1 MLRLLPTRSVPAR
14 PDEAERG
21 GSAPAGDE
29 ADPQPEDELRG
40 LVRAALRGSRHAER
54 TLLTNLGPS
63 MLQMVRRVLG
73 PRDPDVEDVFQ
84 DAALGFVRALP
95 GFRETCSTRH
105 FACRVALL
113 TALKARRR
121 RPSARGV
128 LLSMNAGDLDQLGD
142 RDAGFEAAREAGYEG
157 GPEATDPGYGADPA
171 DSFVA
176 SSQRDLLRHLLDELP
191 ETQATALLLHCVG
204 GFTLEEVAASMAV
217 PLETARSR
225 LRLAK
230 SSLRQM
236 IAADPVA
243 AELLEVTP

>member
-1 MLRLLPTRSVPAR
+1 MLRLLPTRSVAAR
-14 PDEAERG
+14 PDDPGAEG
-21 GSAPAGDE
+21 AASAGDSAE
-29 ADPQPEDELRG
+29 APPEDDLRG
-40 LVRAALRGSRHAER
+40 LVRAALRGSRHAEK

-84 DAALGFVRALP
+84 DAALGLIRALP

-128 LLSMNAGDLDQLGD
+128 LLAT
-142 RDAGFEAAREAGYEG
+142 DAGPLDEG
-157 GPEATDPGYGADPA
+157 GALGHEATDPGYGTDPS

-176 SSQRDLLRHLLDELP
+176 ASQRDLLRRLLDELP
-191 ETQATALLLHCVG
+191 EAQASAILLHCVG

-243 AELLEVTP
+243 AELLEVKP

>member
-1 MLRLLPTRSVPAR
+1 MLRLLPTRSVASP
-14 PDEAERG
+14 PDDPG
-21 GSAPAGDE
+21 PGSAARAGDE
-29 ADPQPEDELRG
+29 AEAPPEDDLRG

-84 DAALGFVRALP
+84 DAALGLVRALP

-128 LLSMNAGDLDQLGD
+128 LVATTAEGARDERGDFDLGHD
-142 RDAGFEAAREAGYEG
+142 G
-157 GPEATDPGYGADPA
+157 GHPLGHEATDPGYGTDPSH
-171 DSFVA
+171 SFVA
-176 SSQRDLLRHLLDELP
+176 ASQRDLLRRFLDELP
-191 ETQATALLLHCVG
+191 EGQANAIVLHCVG